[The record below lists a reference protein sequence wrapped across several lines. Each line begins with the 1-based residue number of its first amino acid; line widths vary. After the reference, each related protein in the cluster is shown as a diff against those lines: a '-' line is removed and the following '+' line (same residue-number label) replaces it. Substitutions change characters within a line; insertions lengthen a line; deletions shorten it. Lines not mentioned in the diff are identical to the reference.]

1 MTEILFTQQK
11 SPFRNSAKTS
21 VLPTTLS
28 LKSPVGFSSWQHCER
43 VMESKYFRKCL
54 TSLLNRVNFSL
65 KRVNRQLYGTVVAVP
80 KQNNFALNWLL
91 CANGVLVDRPP
102 KKKGQKSGLYQKP
115 FQNNAQIPL
124 QYPWKRA
131 LALKLMGS
139 SKDYE
144 KARIICC

>member
-65 KRVNRQLYGTVVAVP
+65 KRVNRQLYGTVVVVVP

-102 KKKGQKSGLYQKP
+102 KKKD
-115 FQNNAQIPL
+115 
-124 QYPWKRA
+124 KRA
-131 LALKLMGS
+131 ASIRSLF
-139 SKDYE
+139 
-144 KARIICC
+144 RIMHRSPFNIPGKEPWH